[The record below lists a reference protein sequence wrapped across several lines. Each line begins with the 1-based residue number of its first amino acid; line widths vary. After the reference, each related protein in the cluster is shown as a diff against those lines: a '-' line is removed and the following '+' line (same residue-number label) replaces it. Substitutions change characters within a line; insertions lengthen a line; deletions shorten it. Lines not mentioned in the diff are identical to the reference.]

1 MLGFLLG
8 VAACLITPT
17 RERILRTPSRIALA
31 LGALLILHLI
41 GVFPY
46 RDHLRRGYPREGV
59 AELKDAYGSLK
70 DQGAGRIL
78 DAQHYNPLADMLGA
92 VVARRPS
99 GWGWLSWSSSRFTS
113 DVIHGGVYRSLAKA
127 RAAGRSGAS
136 DMETAADLAALANIR
151 YLSRI
156 ASRSPPLPASDSF
169 RPVWENPR
177 IEIFENLRALPYLQ
191 FYPGLALVSGSTQR
205 MVELVGQLARDGI
218 ASYTLTGSDPLEDLP
233 SDLRVHFW
241 HGARARALFPESALQ
256 IGPARRLELDRGRD
270 GSYGAAP
277 CAVDRKRAA
286 RIALHCQF
294 AQEGY
299 LVVSESWFPSWQAAI
314 NGERR
319 PVLRLN
325 HAFQGLQVSP
335 GVAEVEF
342 WYEPSRWVEASMLI
356 SGLSWIGLAL
366 LGIGYLCSALR
377 RKPSQGQPATS
388 SSSRTP

>member
-8 VAACLITPT
+8 VAACLVTPAW
-17 RERILRTPSRIALA
+17 ERILRTPSRITLA
-31 LGALLILHLI
+31 LGALVILHLI
-41 GVFPY
+41 DVFPY
-46 RDHLRRGYPREGV
+46 RDHLRRSYPREVV
-59 AELKDAYGSLK
+59 AELKDAYGSLR

-136 DMETAADLAALANIR
+136 DMETAADLSALANIR

-169 RPVWENPR
+169 RPVWESPR
-177 IEIFENLRALPYLQ
+177 IEIFENLKALPYLQ
-191 FYPGLALVSGSTQR
+191 FYPSLALVSGSTKGI
-205 MVELVGQLARDGI
+205 VELVGRLARDGI
-218 ASYTLTGSDPLEDLP
+218 ASYTLTGSGPSEDLP
-233 SDLRVHFW
+233 LDLRVHFW
-241 HGARARALFPESALQ
+241 HGARARALSPESALQ

-270 GSYGAAP
+270 GSDGAAP
-277 CAVDRKRAA
+277 CAVDRRKAA

-299 LVVSESWFPSWQAAI
+299 LVVAESWFPSWQAAV

-335 GVAEVEF
+335 GVADVEF
-342 WYEPSRWVEASMLI
+342 WYEPSRWVELSMLI

-377 RKPSQGQPATS
+377 RKPGHPD
-388 SSSRTP
+388 RE